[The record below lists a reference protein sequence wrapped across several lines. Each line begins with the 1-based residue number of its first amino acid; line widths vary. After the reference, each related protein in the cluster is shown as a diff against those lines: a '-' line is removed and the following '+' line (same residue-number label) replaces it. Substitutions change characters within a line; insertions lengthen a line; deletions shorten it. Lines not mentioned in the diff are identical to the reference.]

1 VTSEN
6 TLDDELA
13 DQQDLDEPAS
23 QWVKQL
29 PHANAHQKRIF
40 LDWASRSPAHLRA
53 FVQAQI
59 REDEKTARR
68 GLTLKAV
75 VVSILAGAGLV
86 TDSFLD
92 GRAEFRDA
100 LVRQPP
106 ARWCARGGRESVS
119 LTDGSQLE
127 LNSGA
132 CVSTEI
138 AAQKRTVKLESGEA
152 IFQVAHNPRLPFVV
166 EAGPISIVDIGTKF
180 DVSRTG
186 FSTRVAV
193 IEGAVQI
200 PSRGTNP
207 PPLTALQLMDVPDDP
222 GQARVRKHITPS
234 DLERMTAWARGD
246 VVFDNQPLR
255 EVIDEFARRQ
265 NIQVEFAEPGIGE
278 VRISG
283 EFHATDVESFLRL
296 LKLKCIQ
303 SRYDKAAQRIT
314 LASAADKP
322 GRMTVSG
329 PWCGR
334 AQ

>member
-1 VTSEN
+1 MTSEN
-6 TLDDELA
+6 TLDDEKA
-13 DQQDLDEPAS
+13 LDEPAS
-23 QWVKQL
+23 HWVKQL

-59 REDEKTARR
+59 REDEKTARYR
-68 GLTLKAV
+68 LTLKAV
-75 VVSILAGAGLV
+75 VVLILAGAGLV
-86 TDSFLD
+86 MDPFLHEHVVLPLL
-92 GRAEFRDA
+92 AEFRGA
-100 LVRQPP
+100 PVRRPP
-106 ARWCARGGRESVS
+106 ARRCAQGERESIP

-138 AAQKRTVKLESGEA
+138 AAERRTVKLESGEV
-152 IFQVAHNPRLPFVV
+152 IFQVAHDPRRPFVV
-166 EAGPISIVDIGTKF
+166 EAGPISIEVIGTAF
-180 DVSRTG
+180 DVARTQ

-222 GQARVRKHITPS
+222 GQARVRKPITPS
-234 DLERMTAWARGD
+234 DLERMTAWAHD
-246 VVFDNQPLR
+246 IEFHNQPLK
-255 EVIDEFARRQ
+255 EVMDEFARRQ
-265 NIQVEFAEPGIGE
+265 HIQVEFAEPRIGE

-283 EFHATDVESFLRL
+283 EFHVTDVEGFLSL
-296 LKLKCIQ
+296 LKLRCIQ

-314 LASAADKP
+314 LARGADKP
-322 GRMTVSG
+322 GVC
-329 PWCGR
+329 P
-334 AQ
+334 